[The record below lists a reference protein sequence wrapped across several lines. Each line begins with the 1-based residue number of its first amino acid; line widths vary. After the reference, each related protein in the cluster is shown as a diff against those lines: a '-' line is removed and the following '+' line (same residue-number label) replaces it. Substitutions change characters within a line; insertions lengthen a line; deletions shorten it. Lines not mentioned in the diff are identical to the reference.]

1 MKDVDFWR
9 PTKFVERDG
18 RWFGSPDRAE
28 LGVGSR
34 FIGDIVATRYQR
46 MIEAHV
52 RGRLLDLG
60 CGKVP
65 LYGMYKTLVDE
76 VVCVDWEHTQ
86 HVNRKRCFQATAS
99 SCGSVRYAHGN
110 RSSIW
115 LLG

>member
-1 MKDVDFWR
+1 
-9 PTKFVERDG
+9 
-18 RWFGSPDRAE
+18 
-28 LGVGSR
+28 
-34 FIGDIVATRYQR
+34 
-46 MIEAHV
+46 
-52 RGRLLDLG
+52 
-60 CGKVP
+60 
-65 LYGMYKTLVDE
+65 MYKTLVDE